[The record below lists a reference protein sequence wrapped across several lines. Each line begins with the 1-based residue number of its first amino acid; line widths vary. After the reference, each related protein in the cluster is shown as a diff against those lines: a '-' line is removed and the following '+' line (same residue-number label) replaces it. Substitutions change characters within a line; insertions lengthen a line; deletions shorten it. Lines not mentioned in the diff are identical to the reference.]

1 MREFKAAALAVSGIA
16 FSLLFGV
23 IAFRVI
29 TPSILEAHFEGST
42 LVATMVALALAALL
56 IAFTAYWVRL
66 VGRLLRNAEKA
77 EVNEGEDNDGRN

>member
-16 FSLLFGV
+16 LSLLFGV

-29 TPSILEAHFEGST
+29 TPAILEAHFEGGT
-42 LVATMVALALAALL
+42 LVATLVALGLVAML

-66 VGRLLRNAEKA
+66 VGRLLRNVEKA
-77 EVNEGEDNDGRN
+77 DVNEEGEQ